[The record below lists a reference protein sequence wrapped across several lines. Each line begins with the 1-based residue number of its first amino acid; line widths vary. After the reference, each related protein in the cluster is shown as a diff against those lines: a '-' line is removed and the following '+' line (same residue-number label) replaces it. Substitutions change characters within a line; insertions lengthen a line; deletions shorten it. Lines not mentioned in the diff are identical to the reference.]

1 MHAYKRSRSQEPES
15 RQEFNVTS
23 SKENRNKPNSG
34 RLLMITLFAAVIV
47 AFVVSGGF
55 VLAKQQLIQRQTT
68 QLSETIAL
76 GPHVLV
82 TQLSGGGKSRTI
94 ELPATIHGYVE
105 TPVYAKVPGYMKT
118 INVDKGDHVKAGEV
132 IALIESPETD
142 KMVADARSF
151 LWIQNVTDIRNQEL
165 VRQQV
170 VPQQTADET
179 HSAMLQARAA
189 YEQQLALQQYEVVRA
204 PFDGIVT
211 ARFVDPGT
219 LIPAATAPVSAT
231 PNANLPTN
239 STSSPIVSLATQTP
253 LRIYAFVPQTF
264 SSLIKDGD
272 PATVTVIDYPN
283 RKYTGTVT
291 RHPEA
296 LDQTT
301 RTMQV
306 EVDLPNQ
313 DRSLFPGMYANMRMT
328 AQVTSASLKA
338 PDDAL
343 VFRNDKIYLPV
354 VRDNHLRLVEV
365 TLGHDDGYT
374 VEVNGDLRAGEK
386 IAVNVGE
393 AARDGEPVQPVE
405 NNSSNS

>member
-1 MHAYKRSRSQEPES
+1 LRED
-15 RQEFNVTS
+15 FTVTS
-23 SKENRNKPNSG
+23 SEENRNKTKSG
-34 RLLMITLFAAVIV
+34 WLLMIALFAAVVV
-47 AFVVSGGF
+47 AFIVSGGF

-68 QLSETIAL
+68 QLSQTAAL

-82 TQLSGGGKSRTI
+82 TTISGGGASRTI
-94 ELPATIHGYVE
+94 ELPASIHGYIE

-118 INVDKGDHVKAGEV
+118 INVDKGDHVKAGQV
-132 IALIESPETD
+132 IAIIESPETD
-142 KMVADARSF
+142 KQVADARSF

-170 VPQQTADET
+170 VPQQTADQT
-179 HSAMLQARAA
+179 HSAMLQAKALYQQELA
-189 YEQQLALQQYEVVRA
+189 MQGYEIVRA
-204 PFDGIVT
+204 PLDGIVT

-219 LIPAATAPVSAT
+219 LIPAATSPVSAT
-231 PNANLPTN
+231 PNAVFLPTN
-239 STSSPIVSLATQTP
+239 NTSTPIVSLASQAP
-253 LRIYAFVPQTF
+253 LRVYAYVPQTF

-272 PATVTVIDYPN
+272 PATVTVADFPN
-283 RKYTGTVT
+283 RKYPGTVT

-313 DRSLFPGMYANMRMT
+313 DRSLFPGMYANVKMT
-328 AQVTSASLKA
+328 AHVTVSNLTA

-343 VFRNDKIYLPV
+343 IFRNDKIYLPV
-354 VRDNHLRLVEV
+354 VRDNHLKLVEV
-365 TLGHDDGYT
+365 TVGHDSGYT
-374 VEVNGDLRAGEK
+374 VEVSGDLHAGER

-393 AARDGEPVQPVE
+393 AARDGEAVQPVE
-405 NNSSNS
+405 SSPSKS

>member
-1 MHAYKRSRSQEPES
+1 MT
-15 RQEFNVTS
+15 TS
-23 SKENRNKPNSG
+23 EENRNKTKSG
-34 RLLMITLFAAVIV
+34 WLLMIALFAAVVV
-47 AFVVSGGF
+47 AFIVSGGF

-68 QLSETIAL
+68 QLTQTAAL

-82 TQLSGGGKSRTI
+82 TTISGGGASRTI
-94 ELPATIHGYVE
+94 ELPASIHGYIE

-118 INVDKGDHVKAGEV
+118 INVDKGDHVKAGQV
-132 IALIESPETD
+132 IAIIESPETD
-142 KMVADARSF
+142 KQVADARSF

-170 VPQQTADET
+170 VPQQTADQT
-179 HSAMLQARAA
+179 HSAMLQAKA
-189 YEQQLALQQYEVVRA
+189 LLQQELAMQDYEVVRA
-204 PFDGIVT
+204 PLDGIVT

-231 PNANLPTN
+231 PNAVFLPTN
-239 STSSPIVSLATQTP
+239 NTSTPIVSLASQAP
-253 LRIYAFVPQTF
+253 LRVYAYVPQGF
-264 SSLIKDGD
+264 SSLIKDND
-272 PATVTVIDYPN
+272 PATVTVADFPN
-283 RKYTGTVT
+283 RKFTGTVT

-306 EVDLPNQ
+306 EVDLPNE
-313 DRSLFPGMYANMRMT
+313 DRSLFPGMYANMKMT
-328 AQVTSASLKA
+328 AHVTSSSLTA

-343 VFRNDKIYLPV
+343 IFRNDKVYLPV
-354 VRDNHLRLVEV
+354 VRDNHLKLVEV
-365 TLGHDDGYT
+365 TLGHDSGY
-374 VEVNGDLRAGEK
+374 VCEVNGDLRAGEK

-405 NNSSNS
+405 NSPSKS

>member
-1 MHAYKRSRSQEPES
+1 VRSSEQSGSQ
-15 RQEFNVTS
+15 R
-23 SKENRNKPNSG
+23 RSG
-34 RLLMITLFAAVIV
+34 RLLAVALFGAVFV
-47 AFVVSGGF
+47 AFSVSGGF
-55 VLAKQQLIQRQTT
+55 VLARQQLLQRQTT
-68 QLSETIAL
+68 QLTHTASL

-82 TQLSGGGKSRTI
+82 TQLLGGGTSRTI
-94 ELPATIHGYVE
+94 ELPASIHGYIE

-118 INVDKGDHVKAGEV
+118 INVDKGDHVKNGEV
-132 IALIESPETD
+132 IAIIESPETD
-142 KMVADARSF
+142 KLVADARSF
-151 LWIQNVTDIRNQEL
+151 YWIQNITDVRNQEL

-170 VPQQTADET
+170 VPQQTADNT
-179 HSAMLQARAA
+179 HSAMLQAKAA
-189 YEQQLALQQYEVVRA
+189 YEQELAMQGYEVVRA

-219 LIPAATAPVSAT
+219 LIPAATAPVSAAVS
-231 PNANLPTN
+231 ANTTTI
-239 STSSPIVSLATQTP
+239 STSTPIVSLASQAP

-283 RKYTGTVT
+283 RKFIGTVT

-296 LDQTT
+296 LDQVT

-306 EVDLPNQ
+306 ECDLANQ
-313 DRSLFPGMYANMRMT
+313 DRSLFPGMYANMKMT
-328 AQVTSASLKA
+328 AHVTVSNLTA

-343 VFRNDKIYLPV
+343 IFRNDKTYLPV
-354 VRDNHLRLVEV
+354 VRDNHLKLVEV

-374 VEVNGDLRAGEK
+374 CEVSGDLRPGEQ

-393 AARDGEPVQPVE
+393 AARDGDPVQPVE
-405 NNSSNS
+405 SNPSKS

>member
-1 MHAYKRSRSQEPES
+1 MSTNAMPSE
-15 RQEFNVTS
+15 
-23 SKENRNKPNSG
+23 ENRNQRKFG
-34 RLLMITLFAAVIV
+34 RLLVIALFAAVFL
-47 AFVVSGGF
+47 AFSVSGGF
-55 VLAKQQLIQRQTT
+55 VLARQQLIQRQTT
-68 QLSETIAL
+68 ELTQTAAR

-82 TQLSGGGKSRTI
+82 TQIAGSGASRTI
-94 ELPATIHGYVE
+94 ELPATIHGYIE
-105 TPVYAKVPGYMKT
+105 TPVFAKVAGYIKT

-132 IALIESPETD
+132 IAIIESPETD
-142 KMVADARSF
+142 KQVADARSF
-151 LWIQNVTDIRNQEL
+151 YWIQNVTDIRNQEL

-170 VPQQTADET
+170 VPQQTADST
-179 HSAMLQARAA
+179 HSAMLQAKAA
-189 YEQQLALQQYEVVRA
+189 YQQQLALQQYEVVRS

-211 ARFVDPGT
+211 ARLVDPGT
-219 LIPAATAPVSAT
+219 LIAQ
-231 PNANLPTN
+231 
-239 STSSPIVSLATQTP
+239 STSPYSVTTNTPIVSLATQAP

-272 PATVTVIDYPN
+272 PATVTVVDYPN
-283 RKYTGTVT
+283 RKFTGTVT

-313 DRSLFPGMYANMRMT
+313 DRSLFPGMYANMKMT
-328 AQVTSASLKA
+328 AHVTSSSLTA

-354 VRDNHLRLVEV
+354 VRDNHLKLIEV

-374 VEVNGDLRAGEK
+374 VEVNGDLRPGEL
-386 IAVNVGE
+386 IAVNIGE

-405 NNSSNS
+405 NSPSKS

>member
-1 MHAYKRSRSQEPES
+1 MSAE
-15 RQEFNVTS
+15 VTS
-23 SKENRNKPNSG
+23 SEKEHDQPKSARSL
-34 RLLMITLFAAVIV
+34 RIALFVAVFV
-47 AFVVSGGF
+47 AFSVSGGF
-55 VLAKQQLIQRQTT
+55 VLARQRLIARQTT
-68 QLSETIAL
+68 QLTQTAAR

-82 TQLSGGGKSRTI
+82 TNISGGSASRTI

-118 INVDKGDHVKAGEV
+118 INVDKGDHVKAGQV
-132 IALIESPETD
+132 IAIIESPETD

-151 LWIQNVTDIRNQEL
+151 YWIQNVTDVRNQEL
-165 VRQQV
+165 VAQQV
-170 VPQQTADET
+170 VPQQTADQT
-179 HSAMLQARAA
+179 HSAMLQAKAA
-189 YEQQLALQQYEVVRA
+189 YQQQLAMQGYEVVRA
-204 PFDGIVT
+204 PLDGIVT

-219 LIPAATAPVSAT
+219 LIPAATSPVSAT
-231 PNANLPTN
+231 PNAVFLPTN
-239 STSSPIVSLATQTP
+239 NTSTPIVSLASQSP
-253 LRIYAFVPQTF
+253 LRVYAYVPQTF

-272 PATVTVIDYPN
+272 PATVTVADYPN
-283 RKYTGTVT
+283 RKFPGTVT

-306 EVDLPNQ
+306 EVDLTNQ
-313 DRSLFPGMYANMRMT
+313 DRALFPGMYANMKMT
-328 AQVTSASLKA
+328 AHVTVANLTA

-343 VFRNDKIYLPV
+343 IFRNDKVYLPV
-354 VRDNHLRLVEV
+354 VRDNHLKLVEV

-374 VEVNGDLRAGEK
+374 VEVNGDLRAGEQ

-405 NNSSNS
+405 SKPSKS